1 MADIV
6 TNTST
11 PSNNNDKENENLP
24 ENELEMREI
33 PNSTENQPR
42 IIRFSSIL
50 DPNAYATKKTV
61 AQGML
66 DVALLT
72 ANASQLKYLLQMGER
87 HEFYHLMITLIS
99 ISIILQILIGALF
112 IVIGRMNVNKE
123 KHQPRANSLNNAITI
138 GIFIITVDNILISSF
153 GMKNSDNIA

>member
-1 MADIV
+1 MTTVLSAR
-6 TNTST
+6 
-11 PSNNNDKENENLP
+11 NE
-24 ENELEMREI
+24 
-33 PNSTENQPR
+33 PR

-99 ISIILQILIGALF
+99 ISIILQISAGVIM
-112 IVIGRMNVNKE
+112 IVKSRFNINKE
-123 KHQPRANSLNNAITI
+123 WHHRRADILNNILTWIIFAITI
-138 GIFIITVDNILISSF
+138 LNVFISSF
-153 GMKNSDNIA
+153 GVQSPALLVN